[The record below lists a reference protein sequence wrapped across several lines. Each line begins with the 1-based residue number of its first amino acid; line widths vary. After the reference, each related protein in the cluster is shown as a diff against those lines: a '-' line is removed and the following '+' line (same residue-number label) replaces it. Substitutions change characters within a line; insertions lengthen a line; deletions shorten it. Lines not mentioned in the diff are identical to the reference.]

1 MKHTPSIS
9 QYAVV
14 TVGFDDPD
22 DVSPM
27 NADERTVTT
36 RKWWTPWHELVGA
49 HGILAQSGRI
59 RVRLSD
65 DQWMIERFNKQ
76 WKPISFHRDC
86 ESLIRVL
93 GEKSRMKANA
103 HLASDYLDVRRK
115 LEAL

>member
-9 QYAVV
+9 QYAVDAA
-14 TVGFDDPD
+14 GFDDPG

-27 NADERTVTT
+27 NDDERTVST

-49 HGILAQSGRI
+49 NGILAQSGRI

-65 DQWMIERFNKQ
+65 DQWMIDRFNKQ

-86 ESLIRVL
+86 ESLKRVL

-103 HLASDYLDVRRK
+103 HLASDYLEVRGR

>member
-1 MKHTPSIS
+1 MRHTQSIS

-22 DVSPM
+22 GLSPM
-27 NADERTVTT
+27 NADEHTVSTG
-36 RKWWTPWHELVGA
+36 KWWTPWHELVGA
-49 HGILAQSGRI
+49 NRILAQSGRI

-76 WKPISFHRDC
+76 WQPISFHRDC
-86 ESLIRVL
+86 ESLLRVL

-103 HLASDYLDVRRK
+103 HLASDYLEVGRK
-115 LEAL
+115 LEAT